1 MSAADTYIAM
11 IDAASVQRAR
21 IHGEI
26 APGDRYC
33 EVASARRLRAD
44 PRRALNANME
54 LLVGFI
60 QPTDVLLD
68 VGGGAGR
75 IGLLLALG
83 CREVINVDPSPI
95 MLREFDD
102 CAAEAGISNVRSIVG
117 DWVEVPTVTADVVLS
132 SHVTYFVRDIVPF
145 IQKLNT
151 AARRRVIIDISSTA
165 NPNRSD
171 YLFRLV
177 YGEDQA
183 TLPALRELMEVIW
196 ELGILPDIKVL
207 PQPFGDGRTTTRE
220 AAIEQAMEGTWFAPG
235 DQDKAARILESRF
248 DELFSHETD
257 GYRAL
262 WPTPRREVIITWEP

>member
-21 IHGEI
+21 IHSEI

-33 EVASARRLRAD
+33 EVASARRLRD
-44 PRRALNANME
+44 DHRRALNANME
-54 LLVGFI
+54 LLAGFI

-117 DWVEVPTVTADVVLS
+117 D
-132 SHVTYFVRDIVPF
+132 
-145 IQKLNT
+145 
-151 AARRRVIIDISSTA
+151 
-165 NPNRSD
+165 
-171 YLFRLV
+171 
-177 YGEDQA
+177 
-183 TLPALRELMEVIW
+183 
-196 ELGILPDIKVL
+196 
-207 PQPFGDGRTTTRE
+207 
-220 AAIEQAMEGTWFAPG
+220 
-235 DQDKAARILESRF
+235 
-248 DELFSHETD
+248 
-257 GYRAL
+257 
-262 WPTPRREVIITWEP
+262 